1 VHNVISTTTTTAR
14 RRRDVCVRS
23 VVSGIVLPCAYYT
36 DVYTIMVTRHTRIA
50 MLVVR
55 PSPVSPVGN
64 GFLISAIV
72 VTAAQ
77 QIYNI
82 RCVRYYTTCEIQYG
96 YVRDVYL
103 WYYTTS
109 SWRLSV
115 ATWRLGRDGCAVT
128 SRKKNRNDI
137 CNDNN
142 TVTSIGGTR

>member
-1 VHNVISTTTTTAR
+1 VRNVISTTTTTAR

-36 DVYTIMVTRHTRIA
+36 DVYIMVTRHTRIA

-77 QIYNI
+77 QIYIIYVVSVII
-82 RCVRYYTTCEIQYG
+82 RRVRYNMGMCVMCTYDIAQHRRGAC
-96 YVRDVYL
+96 L
-103 WYYTTS
+103 
-109 SWRLSV
+109 L
-115 ATWRLGRDGCAVT
+115 RLGDLAATGARRRAE
-128 SRKKNRNDI
+128 KK
-137 CNDNN
+137 
-142 TVTSIGGTR
+142 TVTIYATTIIP